1 MPRRVSIKCPEC
13 AAPLDVDG
21 DANRIKCEYCGS
33 VSELNATRELP
44 AATDP
49 KPEVKPEITSD
60 APGDSLAPSPATRA
74 RTERIER
81 EDDEMLAAAA
91 AAASVVNVGSSV
103 AKGCRWV
110 VFTIVTVALLGG
122 AAVVYWILK
131 AAGIIGG

>member
-1 MPRRVSIKCPEC
+1 MPKRVSIKCPEC

-21 DANRIKCEYCGS
+21 DADRIKCEYCGS
-33 VSELNATRELP
+33 VSEMHATREMP

-49 KPEVKPEITSD
+49 KAEQEAESASEASD
-60 APGDSLAPSPATRA
+60 SSPTPNPATSVRA
-74 RTERIER
+74 EGNKG
-81 EDDEMLAAAA
+81 EDEEVLAAAA
-91 AAASVVNVGSSV
+91 AAASVMNVGSSV